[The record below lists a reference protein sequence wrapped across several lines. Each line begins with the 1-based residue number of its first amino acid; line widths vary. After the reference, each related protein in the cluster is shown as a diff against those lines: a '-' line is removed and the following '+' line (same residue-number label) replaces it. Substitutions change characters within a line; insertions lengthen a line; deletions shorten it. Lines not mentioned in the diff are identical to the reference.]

1 MDTASEL
8 YNDLLEIYLDR
19 YNKISANKQ
28 ERLGKKYSFSNLALH
43 DYDYSL
49 WFEESDA
56 VPSMLPIECDEE
68 VKEDKGLKILNPNRL
83 LTRFP
88 VLLAQIKA
96 GNSKKL
102 KTEIRQILYL
112 L

>member
-43 DYDYSL
+43 DMTIHYGL
-49 WFEESDA
+49 RNQ
-56 VPSMLPIECDEE
+56 MLYPPCC
-68 VKEDKGLKILNPNRL
+68 
-83 LTRFP
+83 
-88 VLLAQIKA
+88 Q
-96 GNSKKL
+96 
-102 KTEIRQILYL
+102 
-112 L
+112 